1 MVMNLSVYKYYL
13 IFEAVKIMA
22 IFKLTKLFNWKLES
36 KNKFL
41 SKFPDLR

>member
-22 IFKLTKLFNWKLES
+22 IFKFTKLFN
-36 KNKFL
+36 
-41 SKFPDLR
+41 